1 MIPTETMSDPSSAS
15 PLLSVVMPAYREAD
29 SLRTLLPKLVPII
42 RSLDAQAEV
51 IVADSREPLDD
62 TAAICRDAGV
72 VHLARTGGDS
82 YGDAVRSGIQRSR
95 GRYVQLMDS
104 DGSHNPLAIPS
115 LWQHRLEADIVIG
128 SRYVKG
134 GHTENPAHL
143 IFMSRMLNHVY
154 RLAFSLPAADVSN
167 SFRLY
172 DGGQLRSLVLV
183 SNNFDI
189 VEEILIRLVYG
200 PTHSRVTEVP
210 MTFEQRKAGESK
222 RNLMKFLMSY
232 AASMRK
238 MQSFRVEE
246 LRRQKERG

>member
-1 MIPTETMSDPSSAS
+1 MVSTEATSNPLSAT
-15 PLLSVVMPAYREAD
+15 PELSVVMPAYREAE
-29 SLRTLLPKLVPII
+29 SLQTLLPQLVPIV
-42 RSLDAQAEV
+42 RSLDAHAEV
-51 IVADSREPLDD
+51 IVADSREPLDN
-62 TAAICRDAGV
+62 TAEICRAAGV
-72 VHLARTGGDS
+72 VHLERTGGDS

-104 DGSHNPLAIPS
+104 DGSHNPLAIES
-115 LWQHRLEADIVIG
+115 LWQRRAEADIVIG

-154 RLAFSLPAADVSN
+154 RLAFSLPVADVSN

-172 DGGQLRSLVLV
+172 NGAQLRSLVLV

-200 PTHSRVTEVP
+200 PAHSSVREVP

-222 RNLMKFLMSY
+222 RDLGKFLLSY
-232 AASMRK
+232 IASMRK
-238 MQSFRVEE
+238 MQSFRTEE
-246 LRRQKERG
+246 LRQKERG